1 MFLEMGGATRFKV
14 QTKPTVSDRYLP
26 KKTEGKAILY
36 EKYYL
41 HLLTIQLSIVDNV
54 IDFNMLHLTGNT

>member
-1 MFLEMGGATRFKV
+1 MLLDSKYRQNQLYRIETC
-14 QTKPTVSDRYLP
+14 Q
-26 KKTEGKAILY
+26 KKTERKAILY